1 MNEEGPE
8 LNPLLS
14 RVDALLR
21 RHHEMPRGID
31 DDVPVLTE
39 VAEPAEAT
47 ADPIDGKAVA
57 ALAEA
62 LERAVLDRLGNE
74 LDRIIDE
81 RLDQA
86 LRELRSALGQNV
98 RQMVR
103 EAVAASVTQALAEYR
118 NPEGKTDVA

>member
-1 MNEEGPE
+1 MSEEGPE

-21 RHHEMPRGID
+21 RHHELPRGID

-39 VAEPAEAT
+39 VAEPAGAA

-62 LERAVLDRLGNE
+62 LERAVLDRLGGEMDRVIEERLSKTLAE
-74 LDRIIDE
+74 L
-81 RLDQA
+81 LDQA
-86 LRELRSALGQNV
+86 LREMRSELGQNV

-103 EAVAASVTQALAEYR
+103 EAVAAVEAMA
-118 NPEGKTDVA
+118 